1 MIDDA
6 FYALK
11 AHTNQLQKELEK
23 INYEIEV
30 IHPKH
35 KDQAHN
41 LVKKISSIIFSKEK
55 STYEINLEN
64 RRNEIIQEL
73 ETHRKSIKLLEK
85 GR

>member
-6 FYALK
+6 LYALK
-11 AHTNQLQKELEK
+11 AHSNQLQKELEK

-30 IHPKH
+30 IYPKH

-41 LVKKISSIIFSKEK
+41 LIDKISSIIISNEK

-73 ETHRKSIKLLEK
+73 ETIRKRIKLLEK

>member
-6 FYALK
+6 LFALK

-41 LVKKISSIIFSKEK
+41 LVEKISSIIFSKEK

-73 ETHRKSIKLLEK
+73 ETLRKSIKLLEK